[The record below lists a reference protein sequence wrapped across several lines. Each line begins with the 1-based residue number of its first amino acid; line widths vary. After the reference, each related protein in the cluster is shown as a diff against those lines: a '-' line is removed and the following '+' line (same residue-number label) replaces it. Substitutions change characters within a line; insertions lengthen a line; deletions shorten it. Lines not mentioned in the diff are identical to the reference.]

1 MRVSIYRATRAT
13 AGFALAAI
21 LGAASFA
28 MAEAPGFSEATG
40 SQDKKP
46 NAAQPSE
53 GERQAAMKIASAA
66 DFQAALQAA
75 SEFVKKYPKS
85 SLRPE
90 ITRRLVAKASSAPD
104 SAQQITMLESVATTF
119 KEPADTEIITP
130 VLLETY
136 LKADKVD
143 DAFRVAATTL
153 EKNPND
159 VVTLTEMAIVG
170 FEQAKRNNT
179 KFVQQSAQY
188 AAKAV
193 ELIEG
198 DKKPATLDD
207 TQWGE
212 YKTKWLAQ
220 LYQGQGVVSL
230 MTRNPVEARAKL
242 DKAAALNPTDPVTFM
257 IMGSLVQDEYAA
269 LAQQVKGMLPGKA
282 QDEALK
288 KALDKMDQVIDLY
301 ARAVGLAEGN
311 ANFQK
316 LHDEL
321 LADLKS
327 YYSYRHN
334 NSTDGLQQLIDKYKK
349 PQ

>member
-1 MRVSIYRATRAT
+1 MLGIGS
-13 AGFALAAI
+13 LAVAQSS
-21 LGAASFA
+21 GY
-28 MAEAPGFSEATG
+28 PQATG
-40 SQDKKP
+40 GQDKKP

-66 DFQAALQAA
+66 DFNAALQAA
-75 SEFVKKYPKS
+75 TDFVKKYPKS

-90 ITRRLVAKASSAPD
+90 IMRRLVAKAASTQD
-104 SAQQITMLESVATTF
+104 SAQQITMLESAITTF
-119 KEPADTEIITP
+119 KEPADAEIIIP
-130 VLLETY
+130 VLLEAY
-136 LKADKVD
+136 LKAEKIDE
-143 DAFRVAATTL
+143 AFRIAATTI

-170 FEQAKRNNT
+170 FEQAKRNNP
-179 KFVQQSAQY
+179 KFVQQSVQY
-188 AAKAV
+188 ATKAT

-198 DKKPATLDD
+198 DKRPSGLDD
-207 TQWGE
+207 TQWAD

-230 MTRNPVEARAKL
+230 MTRNLVEARARL
-242 DKAAALNPTDPVTFM
+242 DKSATLNPSDPVTFM
-257 IMGSLVQDEYAA
+257 MIGSLIQDEYST
-269 LAQQVKGMLPGKA
+269 LAQQVKSMLPGKA
-282 QDEALK
+282 QDDALK
-288 KALDKMDQVIDLY
+288 KALEKMDLIIEFY

-311 ANFQK
+311 ASFQK

-321 LADLKS
+321 LVDLKS

-334 NSTDGLQQLIDKYKK
+334 NSTEGLQQLIDKYKK

>member
-1 MRVSIYRATRAT
+1 
-13 AGFALAAI
+13 
-21 LGAASFA
+21 
-28 MAEAPGFSEATG
+28 
-40 SQDKKP
+40 
-46 NAAQPSE
+46 
-53 GERQAAMKIASAA
+53 
-66 DFQAALQAA
+66 
-75 SEFVKKYPKS
+75 
-85 SLRPE
+85 
-90 ITRRLVAKASSAPD
+90 
-104 SAQQITMLESVATTF
+104 
-119 KEPADTEIITP
+119 
-130 VLLETY
+130 
-136 LKADKVD
+136 
-143 DAFRVAATTL
+143 VAAL

-198 DKKPATLDD
+198 DKKPAGLED

-220 LYQGQGVVSL
+220 LYQGQGVVAL
-230 MTRNPVEARAKL
+230 MTRNPVEAKAKL
-242 DKAAALNPTDPVTFM
+242 DKAATLNPSDPVTFM

-282 QDEALK
+282 QDDALK
-288 KALDKMDQVIDLY
+288 KALDKMDQVIELY
-301 ARAVGLAEGN
+301 ARAVGLSEGN

-321 LADLKS
+321 LVDLKS

-334 NSTDGLQQLIDKYKK
+334 NSTEGLQQLIDKYKK